1 MEEQPPEVLEVEE
14 EEDVI
19 EEDADRLLD
28 DDGDEEDN
36 EGSVQRLCALMSNTL
51 FLGFDAHV
59 KALEHARAR
68 RREALAFK
76 SAVEEDVAVVDEG
89 AAKKTQDELDGLGV
103 WMPGDVYRGD
113 VNMRTLQK
121 LLARV
126 DARGFE
132 RSAQQLEFH
141 QAFMKA
147 AARVIYKGEWE
158 TERPMIMEKYGWER
172 CNSEVLISTPRRFGK
187 TYRFLRTYLTTPP
200 LAAFARAI
208 PSRIASLRRFFT
220 SGSDHNVVIWSF
232 NCFFL
237 FGAFCETFCTLDSFS
252 LWPGF
257 SHSFLAAMLAF
268 NFTSGVFLDLANA
281 SACFL

>member
-1 MEEQPPEVLEVEE
+1 MEEQPPEEEVEE
-14 EEDVI
+14 DDEDVV

-28 DDGDEEDN
+28 EDEEDN

-76 SAVEEDVAVVDEG
+76 SAVEEDVATVDEG

-121 LLARV
+121 LLGRV

-187 TYRFLRTYLTTPP
+187 TYSIVRARNHPCASLPKPSLCAQAIFCAC
-200 LAAFARAI
+200 LAMSFGLEIVVFSPARRA
-208 PSRIASLRRFFT
+208 SRKLLERVRAETKQRIAGT
-220 SGSDHNVVIWSF
+220 
-232 NCFFL
+232 
-237 FGAFCETFCTLDSFS
+237 A
-252 LWPGF
+252 P
-257 SHSFLAAMLAF
+257 
-268 NFTSGVFLDLANA
+268 
-281 SACFL
+281 